1 MKSALFNRVTMLFVT
16 VLVVF
21 SGLSCVQEEYEI
33 SEDNLNM
40 EVTVFQ
46 EGVSIPL
53 GSTEAI
59 KVSQLL
65 DELDPEIK
73 EMFTTT
79 DGAYAFNMSET
90 FDFSED
96 LSFLSESFAID
107 GFSASEKFPFNL
119 SDVNVS
125 DVTVPEID
133 IPFEQKLSEVI
144 PSVDLEFDVVI
155 PDPDVP
161 LVDISGYLPSDD
173 ELNVDL
179 QDFEAGG
186 TIATLN
192 PVSIP
197 LTNPALAPYADTEL
211 PVDEITTLLHGVGL
225 TQFSIDTFSDF
236 EVNEKIDVPVKFT
249 LPKMITAVNDVQFDK
264 DAKIRIS
271 VDLSDN
277 MFFTSGKIIPHVDLD
292 IHEIFHLT
300 DEENSSHPLLIDHIV
315 DDFILTGGGENP
327 YSASG
332 TYSVRSLVLDEDS
345 FTEDKNGNLVFENNI
360 SVSPSLTLKYE
371 NLKTSIRYLAD
382 HSGGPVEMTLK
393 VEFLDFRIDN
403 VEVAVEPVVTNISTD
418 FDISFSESLPELVSG
433 IKDASFTEESGL
445 NLDIDVANVNRIAGL
460 DLAVESIEIEF
471 PDGIK
476 VKGADA
482 DNKYTLPVGSL
493 ADGKTSKK
501 ISVTGIEFDPD
512 LQQSGKIAFD
522 GKVKMSATAS
532 VSVKKGQFVN
542 TRDLPKTSA
551 ENISLDVKASAS
563 FEVDDFNV
571 DFDGYYYS
579 ISEKETIEFE
589 VSKEVA
595 DLGKV
600 VIVPETA
607 EGKEPVITI
616 DIDLPETK
624 LPIGASKEGLVID
637 FPDMIVFK
645 ELSDDIKPY
654 YSNGKLTFTDR
665 LPSHIELPIDYIEA
679 EAVKTQKDGKEVYV
693 IKDVFTV
700 EGKVVIAP
708 GVAVKADVDALTAPD
723 AVVSFKA
730 YVPELVPS
738 TVSVDMYQV
747 EIPENTI
754 EFGESIDFSSLPEE
768 LVSVGEIHLKDVA
781 LDVDVKAPGISDIIK
796 DADVNLLLDVTV
808 SDVIMLENPVEDGV
822 IRIEGKLAGDE
833 IEVDPVKVL
842 GLKINKTAKELSEYM
857 KNVKVSYAGTVSI
870 KDATLDMG
878 ALEDIDL
885 NVDISLM
892 TAGSDNMIEIS
903 KVTGKVDYSVE
914 PVSVDVDLSS
924 LTGALNTDELKATL
938 DLNRYSLALEIKTNL
953 SIPLVADLAVVPYKN
968 DAPVEGKR
976 LEETL
981 VIRMPEASA
990 QPSLIRFW
998 ISNFP
1003 KGTDP
1008 YMPQGYEHVSLD
1020 LLSLIKENPDRL
1032 QITLDAGT
1040 DPESDC
1046 SIAASADGYVL
1057 EAAYSFSL
1065 PFEFGKDMALEFN
1078 TVIPDLP
1085 EELGTILQ
1093 YGSLALTGEIESS
1106 LPFGLDMTYNFL
1118 DSNGN
1123 RIDLVDNA
1131 GKQTIQPGTINGE
1144 AVKTDIN
1151 ILVGVK
1157 KTANLSDIDALEL
1170 SFKANSVPGA
1180 PLKEDSFIK
1189 AKLQVLV
1196 PEGVTLDLK
1205 DFMSEEE

>member
-1 MKSALFNRVTMLFVT
+1 MKPVLFNRVTMFFVT
-16 VLVVF
+16 ASIAF
-21 SGLSCVQEEYEI
+21 SSLSCVQEEYEI
-33 SEDNLNM
+33 SEENLNL

-73 EMFTTT
+73 EMFTAT

-90 FDFSED
+90 FDFSDD

-107 GFSASEKFPFNL
+107 GFSTSEKFPFNL
-119 SDVNVS
+119 SDVDVS

-144 PSVDLEFDVVI
+144 PSIDLEFDVVI
-155 PDPDVP
+155 PAPDVP
-161 LVDISGYLPSDD
+161 LVDISGYLPSED
-173 ELNVDL
+173 ELRVDL

-197 LTNPALAPYADTEL
+197 LTNPVLAPYADTEL
-211 PVDEITTLLHGVGL
+211 PVDEITDLLHGVGL

-249 LPKMITAVNDVQFDK
+249 LPKMITAVNDVQFDD

-300 DEENSSHPLLIDHIV
+300 DEENSGHPLLIDHIV

-345 FTEDKNGNLVFENNI
+345 FTKDKNGNLVFENNI
-360 SVSPSLTLKYE
+360 SVSPSLALKYE
-371 NLKTSIRYLAD
+371 GLKTSLRYLAD

-393 VEFLDFRIDN
+393 VEFLDFLIDN

-418 FDISFSESLPELVSG
+418 FDIAFSENLPDLVSG
-433 IKDASFTEESGL
+433 VQDVSFTEESGL
-445 NLDIDVANVNRIAGL
+445 NLDIDVANVNRIGGL
-460 DLAVESIEIEF
+460 DLAIESLDIEF
-471 PDGIK
+471 PEGIK
-476 VKGADA
+476 VNGADA
-482 DNKYTLPVGSL
+482 DNKYTLPIGSL
-493 ADGKTSKK
+493 ADGNTSKK
-501 ISVTGIEFDPD
+501 ITVTGIEFDPAF
-512 LQQSGKIAFD
+512 QQPGKLAFD
-522 GKVKMSATAS
+522 GKVKISASAS
-532 VSVKKGQFVN
+532 VSVKNGQFIN
-542 TRDLPKTSA
+542 TRDLPRTSA
-551 ENISLDVKASAS
+551 DNISLDVKPSAS

-571 DFDGYYYS
+571 DFDGYYYE
-579 ISEKETIEFE
+579 ISEEETISFE
-589 VSKEVA
+589 VPKEVA

-607 EGKEPVITI
+607 DGKEPVITI
-616 DIDLPETK
+616 DVDLPDTK

-654 YSNGKLTFTDR
+654 YSNGKLTFTDK
-665 LPSHIELPIDYIEA
+665 LPSHIELPVDYIEA
-679 EAVKTQKDGKEVYV
+679 EATKTVKDGKDVYM
-693 IKDVFTV
+693 ISDRFSV
-700 EGKVVIAP
+700 EGKVGVAP
-708 GVAVKADVDALTAPD
+708 GVVVKADFDALTAPD

-738 TVSVDMYQV
+738 TVSIDMYQV

-754 EFGESIDFSSLPEE
+754 DLGGSIDFSSLPEE

-781 LDVDVKAPGISDIIK
+781 LDIDVKAPGISGLIK
-796 DADVNLLLDVTV
+796 DADVNLVLDVTV
-808 SDVIMLENPVEDGV
+808 PDVIMVENTLENGV
-822 IRIEGKLAGDE
+822 LRIEGKLTGDE
-833 IEVDPVKVL
+833 VEVAPVKVL
-842 GLKINKTAKELSEYM
+842 GLRINKTAEELSEYM
-857 KNVKVSYAGTVSI
+857 KDVKVSYAGTISI
-870 KDATLDMG
+870 KDATLDMSS
-878 ALEDIDL
+878 LEDLEL

-892 TAGSDNMIEIS
+892 TSGSDNKIEIS
-903 KVTGKVDYSVE
+903 KVTGKVDYSIE

-924 LTGALNTDELKATL
+924 LTNLDTDDIKTTL
-938 DLNRYSLALEIKTNL
+938 DLHRYSLALEIKTNL
-953 SIPLVADLAVVPYKN
+953 SIPLIADLTVVPYKN
-968 DAPVEGKR
+968 DAPIEGKK

-990 QPSLIRFW
+990 EPSMIRFW
-998 ISNFP
+998 VSNFP

-1008 YMPQGYEHVSLD
+1008 HMPQGYEHVSLD
-1020 LLSLIKENPDRL
+1020 ILSLIKEEPDRL

-1040 DPESDC
+1040 DPDTDC
-1046 SIAASADGYVL
+1046 SIVSSADGYVL

-1065 PFEFGKDMALEFN
+1065 PFEFGEDMTLEFSN
-1078 TVIPDLP
+1078 VIPDLP
-1085 EELGTILQ
+1085 EVLGTILQ
-1093 YGSLALTGEIESS
+1093 YGTLALTGEIESS
-1106 LPFGLDMTYNFL
+1106 LPLGLEMTYNFL

-1123 RIDLVDNA
+1123 RIDLVENA
-1131 GKQTIQPGTINGE
+1131 GKQIINPGTITGE
-1144 AVKTDIN
+1144 AVKTDVN
-1151 ILVGVK
+1151 ILVGVRK
-1157 KTANLSDIDALEL
+1157 SADLSDIDALEL
-1170 SFKANSVPGA
+1170 KFKATSVPGA
-1180 PLKEDSFIK
+1180 PLKEDNFIK
-1189 AKLQVLV
+1189 TKLQVLV

-1205 DFMSEEE
+1205 DLMSNEK

>member
-1 MKSALFNRVTMLFVT
+1 MKPVLFNRVTMFFVT
-16 VLVVF
+16 ASIAF
-21 SGLSCVQEEYEI
+21 SSLSCVQEEYEI
-33 SEDNLNM
+33 SEENLNL

-73 EMFTTT
+73 EMFTAT

-107 GFSASEKFPFNL
+107 GFSTSEKFPFNL
-119 SDVNVS
+119 SDVDVS

-144 PSVDLEFDVVI
+144 PSIDLEFDVVI
-155 PDPDVP
+155 PAPDVP
-161 LVDISGYLPSDD
+161 LVDISGYLPSED
-173 ELNVDL
+173 ELRVDL

-197 LTNPALAPYADTEL
+197 LTNPVLAPYADTEL
-211 PVDEITTLLHGVGL
+211 PVDEITDLLHGVGL

-236 EVNEKIDVPVKFT
+236 EVNKKIDVPVKFT
-249 LPKMITAVNDVQFDK
+249 LPKMITAVNDVQFDD

-300 DEENSSHPLLIDHIV
+300 DEENSGHPLLIDHIV

-345 FTEDKNGNLVFENNI
+345 FTKDKNGNLVFENNI
-360 SVSPSLTLKYE
+360 SVSPSLALKYE
-371 NLKTSIRYLAD
+371 GLKTSLRYLAD

-393 VEFLDFRIDN
+393 VEFLDFLIDN

-418 FDISFSESLPELVSG
+418 FDIAFSENLPDLVSG
-433 IKDASFTEESGL
+433 VQDVSFTEESGL
-445 NLDIDVANVNRIAGL
+445 NLDIDVANVNRIGGL
-460 DLAVESIEIEF
+460 DLAIESLDIEF
-471 PDGIK
+471 PEGIK

-493 ADGKTSKK
+493 ADGNTSKK
-501 ISVTGIEFDPD
+501 ITVTGIEFDPAF
-512 LQQSGKIAFD
+512 QQPGKFAFD
-522 GKVKMSATAS
+522 GKVKISASAS
-532 VSVKKGQFVN
+532 VSVKNGQFIN
-542 TRDLPKTSA
+542 TRDLPRTSA
-551 ENISLDVKASAS
+551 DNISLDVKPSAS
-563 FEVDDFNV
+563 FVVDDFNV
-571 DFDGYYYS
+571 DFDGYYYE
-579 ISEKETIEFE
+579 ISEEETITFE
-589 VSKEVA
+589 VPKEVA

-607 EGKEPVITI
+607 DGKEPVITI
-616 DIDLPETK
+616 DVDLPDTK
-624 LPIGASKEGLVID
+624 LPIGASDEGLVID

-645 ELSDDIKPY
+645 NLSDEIKPY
-654 YSNGKLTFTDR
+654 YSNGKLTFTDKI
-665 LPSHIELPIDYIEA
+665 PSHIELPIDYIEA
-679 EAVKTQKDGKEVYV
+679 EATKTVKDGKDVYM
-693 IKDVFTV
+693 ISDRFSV
-700 EGKVVIAP
+700 EGKVGVAP
-708 GVAVKADVDALTAPD
+708 GVVVKADFDALTAPD

-738 TVSVDMYQV
+738 TVSIDMYQV

-754 EFGESIDFSSLPEE
+754 DLGGSIDFSSLPEE

-781 LDVDVKAPGISDIIK
+781 LDIDVKAPGISGLIK
-796 DADVNLLLDVTV
+796 DADVNLVLDVTV
-808 SDVIMLENPVEDGV
+808 PDVIMVENTLENGV
-822 IRIEGKLAGDE
+822 LRIEGKLTGDE
-833 IEVDPVKVL
+833 VEVAPVKVL
-842 GLKINKTAKELSEYM
+842 GLRINKTAEELSEYM
-857 KNVKVSYAGTVSI
+857 KDVKVSYAGTISI

-878 ALEDIDL
+878 SLEDLEL

-892 TAGSDNMIEIS
+892 TAGSDNKIEIS
-903 KVTGKVDYSVE
+903 KVTGRVDYSIE

-924 LTGALNTDELKATL
+924 LTNLDTDDIKTTL
-938 DLNRYSLALEIKTNL
+938 DLHRYSLALEIKTNL
-953 SIPLVADLAVVPYKN
+953 SIPLIADLTVVPYKD
-968 DAPVEGKR
+968 DAPIEGKK

-990 QPSLIRFW
+990 EPSMIRFW
-998 ISNFP
+998 VSNFP

-1008 YMPQGYEHVSLD
+1008 HMPQGYEHVSLD
-1020 LLSLIKENPDRL
+1020 ILSLIKEEPDRL

-1040 DPESDC
+1040 DPDTDC
-1046 SIAASADGYVL
+1046 SIVSSADGYVL

-1065 PFEFGKDMALEFN
+1065 PFEFGEDMTLEFSN
-1078 TVIPDLP
+1078 VIPDLP
-1085 EELGTILQ
+1085 EVLGTILQ
-1093 YGSLALTGEIESS
+1093 YGTLALTGEIESS
-1106 LPFGLDMTYNFL
+1106 LPLGLEMTYNFL

-1123 RIDLVDNA
+1123 RIDLVENA
-1131 GKQTIQPGTINGE
+1131 GKQIINPGTITGE
-1144 AVKTDIN
+1144 AVKTDVN
-1151 ILVGVK
+1151 ILVGVRK
-1157 KTANLSDIDALEL
+1157 SADLSDIDALEL
-1170 SFKANSVPGA
+1170 KFKATSVPGA
-1180 PLKEDSFIK
+1180 PLKEDNFIK
-1189 AKLQVLV
+1189 TKLQVLV

-1205 DFMSEEE
+1205 DLMSNEK